1 MTRVLWGIAA
11 AFAVVVAACADFEA
25 TVDPTGGLP
34 DVAVAAPSFSQHVLP
49 ILVERCSIG
58 GCHSL
63 ASQQAGLV
71 LTAPLA
77 YDRIVGVPSTLRPG
91 ELLVNPGESDDS
103 WMVDLIGPDDSR
115 RHGRSRM
122 PLASSPL
129 TPNQIGNIMRWIDR
143 GAPRD

>member
-1 MTRVLWGIAA
+1 MTRGLWRIAA
-11 AFAVVVAACADFEA
+11 AFALAIAACADFEA

-34 DVAVAAPSFSQHVLP
+34 DVAVAAPTFSQHVLP
-49 ILVERCSIG
+49 IFVERCSIG

-71 LTAPLA
+71 LTASLA
-77 YDRIVGVPSTLRPG
+77 WDRIVGVPSTLRPSD
-91 ELLVNPGESDDS
+91 LLVRPGRSDDS
-103 WMVDLIGPDDSR
+103 WLVAMIGPDDSE

-122 PLASSPL
+122 PLASAPL